1 LDVSKVARARQPH
14 RFHGLEIAVRTFG
27 GARGLRIVHP
37 AGQSISPH
45 RHDWPLL
52 TLPMLGGYREECEDG
67 TVAVDG
73 PAAILHPAGVCHA
86 NCIHSHGMETFSIEF
101 DPAWLGPGGMDIR
114 LDRSSYWLGGEVPLA
129 ARSLIRLWSAP
140 EAPESELRDATVN
153 FLRTALSQPEKR
165 SPIWFEK
172 VALQLTSDEARTANE
187 VAANVGLHPGW
198 LAHAY
203 RAAAGEGLRE
213 TLVRRRVE
221 QAVQLLRS
229 TDESIAEVAFA
240 TGFCDQSHLNRALRR
255 FTGRTPVQV
264 RAERE
269 LLRPLIAA

>member
-1 LDVSKVARARQPH
+1 MARTNQTH

-37 AGQSISPH
+37 AGQSISAH

-67 TVAVDG
+67 IVAVDG

-86 NCIHSHGMETFSIEF
+86 NCIHQRGMETFSIEF
-101 DPAWLGPGGMDIR
+101 DPAWLGSPGAAFR

-129 ARSLIRLWSAP
+129 ARSLIRLWTTPAAS
-140 EAPESELRDATVN
+140 EAELRKATVD
-153 FLRTALSQPEKR
+153 FLGTALKEPEKR
-165 SPIWFEK
+165 FPTWFDR
-172 VALQLTSDEARTANE
+172 VARQLTSEAPRTASE
-187 VAANVGLHPGW
+187 VAANIGLHPRW
-198 LAHAY
+198 LSHAY
-203 RAAAGEGLRE
+203 RSAAGEGLRE
-213 TLVRRRVE
+213 TLTRRRVE

-229 TDESIAEVAFA
+229 TDEPIADVALA
-240 TGFCDQSHLNRALRR
+240 AGFCDQSHLNRALRR
-255 FTGRTPVQV
+255 FTGRTPLQV